1 MWNVWE
7 LLRVGRGG
15 WVDSVAENLGLQI
28 MRRLTMGI
36 RSEKC
41 VVKRLRRC
49 TNVIECTCTNL
60 DSVAYN
66 TPRLYGIAYCS

>member
-1 MWNVWE
+1 MHRGGNVWNVWE

-15 WVDSVAENLGLQI
+15 WVDSVAENLG
-28 MRRLTMGI
+28 

-66 TPRLYGIAYCS
+66 TPRLYGIA